1 MVNLAMRKFFAWLTP
16 LVGLVFALCCAAAVA
31 GHRDPTPAECPQPRF
46 TGKAPDELYSRVNP
60 LAASRGNRNTGS
72 KLYHQLSDPGCS
84 VCHGDKGEGNGQLA
98 EQFDPRPRNFA
109 CAVTIDGI
117 PDGQLH
123 WIIKNGSP
131 GTAMPPFGYLSDEEI
146 WQLVIYLRY
155 LSGH

>member
-1 MVNLAMRKFFAWLTP
+1 MYRSFVSQ
-16 LVGLVFALCCAAAVA
+16 FALACLLLALGWATAIA
-31 GHRDPTPAECPQPRF
+31 GHRYPPAAECPQPRF

-60 LAASRGNRNTGS
+60 LEPSRSNRKAGN
-72 KLYHQLSDPGCS
+72 KLYHELADPSCS

-98 EQFDPRPRNFA
+98 DQFDPRPRNFA
-109 CAVTIDGI
+109 CSATIDGI

-131 GTAMPPFGYLSDEEI
+131 GTAMPPFDYLSDDEI
-146 WQLVIYLRY
+146 WQLIVYLRY